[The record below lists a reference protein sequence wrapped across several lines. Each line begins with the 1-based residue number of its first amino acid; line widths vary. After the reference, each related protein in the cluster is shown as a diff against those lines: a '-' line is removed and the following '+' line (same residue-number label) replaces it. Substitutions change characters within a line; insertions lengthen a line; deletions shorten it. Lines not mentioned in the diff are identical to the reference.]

1 MRIIVLIKQVPEMDR
16 VEFDS
21 EKGVIDRK
29 SAGVEINP
37 FDLNALETAV
47 QIKEKIGGE
56 IIALSM
62 GPPRADKTLREAVA
76 RGADRGILL
85 SDGKFAGADTR
96 ATSFTLAHAIKK
108 LAPFD
113 LVIAGEM
120 TVDGD
125 TAQVGPQTA
134 EYLDIPHVAYV
145 TALDEVDTSSL
156 TVTCNIWEGS
166 YRKRMHLPGLIT
178 VTKDINFPRLPELRA
193 KMKAREVQISRWE
206 YAAFSDI
213 LKPEQIG
220 LKGSPTQVKKITIPP
235 PPERRGQM
243 FSEEELEAALSGVE
257 NNIREKRLTG
267 GNREND

>member
-1 MRIIVLIKQVPEMDR
+1 LRIIVLIKQVPEMDR
-16 VEFDS
+16 VKFDS

-47 QIKEKIGGE
+47 QIKEQVGGE

-62 GPPRADKTLREAVA
+62 GPPRAEKTLREAVA

-96 ATSFTLAHAIKK
+96 ATSFTLARAIEKA
-108 LAPFD
+108 APFD

-145 TALDEVDTSSL
+145 TDLEEASDSSL

-178 VTKDINFPRLPELRA
+178 VTKDINFPRLPELKN
-193 KMKAREVQISRWE
+193 KMKSREVEICRWDFST
-206 YAAFSDI
+206 FSDN
-213 LKPEQIG
+213 LSPEQTG

-235 PPERRGQM
+235 PIERKGQVFSPE
-243 FSEEELEAALSGVE
+243 ETDEALAAIE
-257 NNIREKRLTG
+257 KICREKRVSG
-267 GNREND
+267 GQS

>member
-1 MRIIVLIKQVPEMDR
+1 MQIIVLIKQVPEMDR
-16 VEFDS
+16 VRFDS

-47 QIKEKIGGE
+47 QIREQIGGE
-56 IIALSM
+56 ITALSM
-62 GPPRADKTLREAVA
+62 GPGRAEKALREAIA

-85 SDGKFAGADTR
+85 SDKKFAGADTR
-96 ATSFTLAHAIKK
+96 STSFTLAQAIKK

-134 EYLDIPHVAYV
+134 EYLDIPHIAYV
-145 TALDEVDTSSL
+145 TSLDDIEVKNI

-166 YRKRMHLPGLIT
+166 YRKRLHLPGLIT

-193 KMKAREVQISRWE
+193 KMESREAEITRWD
-206 YAAFSDI
+206 YSTFSS
-213 LKPEQIG
+213 LLSPEQIG

-235 PPERRGQM
+235 PIEREGQV
-243 FSEEELEAALSGVE
+243 FSGEELEKAVAALE
-257 NNIREKRLTG
+257 KICREKQLTG
-267 GNREND
+267 GQS

>member
-1 MRIIVLIKQVPEMDR
+1 MQIIVLIKQVPEMDR
-16 VEFDS
+16 VKFDS

-47 QIKEKIGGE
+47 QIKEKVGGE
-56 IIALSM
+56 IIALTM
-62 GPPRADKTLREAVA
+62 GPPRAEKTLREAIA

-96 ATSFTLAHAIKK
+96 STSFTLAHAIKK
-108 LAPFD
+108 IGPFD

-134 EYLDIPHVAYV
+134 EYLDIPHIAYV
-145 TALDEVDTSSL
+145 TGLDEITALSL
-156 TVTCNIWEGS
+156 TVTCNIWDGS
-166 YRKRMHLPGLIT
+166 YRKRLHLPGLIT
-178 VTKDINFPRLPELRA
+178 VTKDINFPRLPELKN
-193 KMKAREVQISRWE
+193 KMRAREVEIPRWD
-206 YAAFSDI
+206 FSTLSDV
-213 LKPEQIG
+213 LSPEDTG

-235 PPERRGQM
+235 PVERKGQV
-243 FSEEELEAALSGVE
+243 FSAEEMEKALAAIE
-257 NNIREKRLTG
+257 KICREKQISG
-267 GNREND
+267 GQS